1 MIYITE
7 SIKIINNNQIQTLY
21 NINYHKLIDFYN
33 MYIQNYLI
41 IINKRIINENFTI
54 NFFLLLKYM
63 DQLQILYNKE
73 LLKKNDKKVDKKDN
87 KVKKK

>member
-7 SIKIINNNQIQTLY
+7 QIKIINNNQIQTLY

>member
-1 MIYITE
+1 
-7 SIKIINNNQIQTLY
+7 
-21 NINYHKLIDFYN
+21 
-33 MYIQNYLI
+33 
-41 IINKRIINENFTI
+41 
-54 NFFLLLKYM
+54 M

>member
-1 MIYITE
+1 
-7 SIKIINNNQIQTLY
+7 
-21 NINYHKLIDFYN
+21 